1 MVSVVVPAY
10 NAGRYLR
17 PAVDSILAQSYRD
30 FELIVIDDGS
40 TDGSMESISAIPDER
55 LRIVRN
61 PRNLG
66 LVATRNRGIELARA
80 PLMAIL
86 DSDDVARVDRLEK
99 QVARFRDDPALALL
113 GSCADIIDDDGR
125 VIGAIDPEL
134 YGHEEIKRQL
144 LNRNRFVQSSVILR
158 LDVVRAVGG
167 YPQDYDVAEDYALWL
182 RLAETHHVANIPE
195 RLVQYRVHGSQI
207 SQRKVARMRL
217 ATDQAREEAWGR
229 LLVGGNPDGVEAPT
243 FATRWQRLRGQRHT
257 LGQDLLYWAQ
267 LYRAGDKRKACIA
280 TTLRGLRV
288 APLSGRLWAVLVP
301 TKLNLFYWY
310 YRLVGSRVRHP
321 VDKDR
326 IVP

>member
-1 MVSVVVPAY
+1 MVSVVVPAF

-17 PAVDSILAQSYRD
+17 AAVDSILAQSYRD

-61 PRNLG
+61 PQNRG
-66 LVATRNRGIELARA
+66 LVATRNRGIQLARA

-86 DSDDVARVDRLEK
+86 DSDDVARADRLEK

-125 VIGAIDPEL
+125 VIGEIDPEL
-134 YGHEEIKRQL
+134 YIHEDIKRQL
-144 LNRNRFVQSSVILR
+144 LNGNRFVQSSVMVR
-158 LDVVRAVGG
+158 LDAVRSVGG
-167 YPQDYDVAEDYALWL
+167 YPQGYDVAEDYALWL

-195 RLVQYRVHGSQI
+195 QLVQYRVHGAQI
-207 SQRKVARMRL
+207 SQRKVQRIRI
-217 ATDQAREEAWGR
+217 ATDQARGAAWQR
-229 LLVGGNPDGVEAPT
+229 LVTGGSSGGVEAPK
-243 FATRWQRLRGQRHT
+243 FATRWQRLCGKRHT
-257 LGQDLLYWAQ
+257 LGEDLLYWAQ
-267 LYRAGDKRKACIA
+267 IYRAGDKHKACIA
-280 TTLRGLRV
+280 TVLRGLRA

-310 YRLVGSRVRHP
+310 YRLVGSRLRAT
-321 VDKDR
+321 R
-326 IVP
+326 